1 MFDARTS
8 VRFWTKVAISAGGCA
23 EWTGATYPNGY
34 GEFHCNGRNHPAHRV
49 AWLMAGRAIPACSTA
64 AITVC
69 ALSRGIYLRVRTK
82 KTWTTWPLRGGARR
96 SLAL

>member
-34 GEFHCNGRNHPAHRV
+34 GEFHCNGYETASV
-49 AWLMAGRAIPACSTA
+49 AG
-64 AITVC
+64 
-69 ALSRGIYLRVRTK
+69 
-82 KTWTTWPLRGGARR
+82 GGA
-96 SLAL
+96 S